1 MSVRPVEATDQLS
14 CYEAQLPA
22 ELGSIVAARR
32 LVEAAAATWGID
44 EAAAE
49 DAALA
54 VSELVTNAVL
64 HAGSEVGVSLRRLG
78 RGMRIEV
85 RDGSDRIPVVGV
97 DRPEDLLAT
106 RSMTG
111 RGLALLA
118 ATADRWGADPLTS
131 GGKIMWAEVGTGRRH
146 LAVAVGTTG
155 PAQLVSL
162 HPEAAAAGVRAVT
175 TVAAEGRQVHLL
187 GVPVRLLVESSRQLA
202 DLQREIQ
209 VLGLDRNVPTGMA
222 DLALASRE
230 ISACIE
236 TLSET
241 ARDVG
246 EEALARGD
254 AVVDFDLTV
263 PGDVL
268 AVFERLGT
276 LMRQVGGSLV
286 ECHLLTLP
294 PSREV
299 VAYRLWYRDEV
310 ASQLRG
316 RPPRPC
322 PFAEA
327 KISPATATPMAG
339 RDHRGVP
346 TSA

>member
-1 MSVRPVEATDQLS
+1 
-14 CYEAQLPA
+14 
-22 ELGSIVAARR
+22 
-32 LVEAAAATWGID
+32 
-44 EAAAE
+44 
-49 DAALA
+49 
-54 VSELVTNAVL
+54 
-64 HAGSEVGVSLRRLG
+64 
-78 RGMRIEV
+78 MRIEV

-97 DRPEDLLAT
+97 ERPEDLLAT

-118 ATADRWGADPLTS
+118 ATADWWCADPLAS

-146 LAVAVGTTG
+146 LAVAVATTG
-155 PAQLVSL
+155 PGKPASL
-162 HPEAAAAGVRAVT
+162 HPEAAAAGLRAVT
-175 TVAAEGRQVHLL
+175 AVAAEGRQVHLL

-209 VLGLDRNVPTGMA
+209 VLGLDRSLPAGVAN
-222 DLALASRE
+222 LAQASKE

-241 ARDVG
+241 PRDVG

-254 AVVDFDLTV
+254 SVVDFDLTV
-263 PGDVL
+263 PDDVL
-268 AVFERLGT
+268 TVFERLGT

-286 ECHLLTLP
+286 ESHLLTLP

-322 PFAEA
+322 PFAETTIA
-327 KISPATATPMAG
+327 PAAATTAAG
-339 RDHRGVP
+339 RDHRV
-346 TSA
+346 AARA

>member
-1 MSVRPVEATDQLS
+1 MSVRPVEASDQLS

-64 HAGSEVGVSLRRLG
+64 HVGSQIGVSLRRLG

-85 RDGSDRIPVVGV
+85 RDGSDRIPLVGV

-118 ATADRWGADPLTS
+118 ATADRWGADPLAA

-146 LAVAVGTTG
+146 LAVAVASG
-155 PAQLVSL
+155 PAQPASL
-162 HPEAAAAGVRAVT
+162 HPEAAAAGMRAVT
-175 TVAAEGRQVHLL
+175 AVAAGGRHVHLL

-209 VLGLDRNVPTGMA
+209 VLGLDRSVPAGMA
-222 DLALASRE
+222 NLAQASKE

-236 TLSET
+236 ALSET

-263 PGDVL
+263 PDDVL
-268 AVFERLGT
+268 TVFERLGT

-286 ECHLLTLP
+286 ERNLLTLP

-327 KISPATATPMAG
+327 TISPAKATATAG
-339 RDHRGVP
+339 RDHRTV
-346 TSA
+346 AARA

>member
-14 CYEAQLPA
+14 SYDAQLPA

-32 LVEAAAATWGID
+32 LVEAAAATWGVD

-64 HAGSEVGVSLRRLG
+64 HVGGQIGISLRRLG

-97 DRPEDLLAT
+97 ERPEDLLAT

-111 RGLALLA
+111 RGLALVA
-118 ATADRWGADPLTS
+118 ATADRWGADPLSS

-146 LAVAVGTTG
+146 LAVAVVATG
-155 PAQLVSL
+155 PAQAASL

-175 TVAAEGRQVHLL
+175 TVAAEGRHVHLL
-187 GVPVRLLVESSRQLA
+187 GVPVRLLVESSRQMA

-209 VLGLDRNVPTGMA
+209 VLGLDRSVPSGIA
-222 DLALASRE
+222 NLAQASKE

-254 AVVDFDLTV
+254 AIVDFDLTV
-263 PGDVL
+263 SDDVL
-268 AVFERLGT
+268 TVFERLGT

-286 ECHLLTLP
+286 ERHLLTLP

-327 KISPATATPMAG
+327 TISPATATAMAG
-339 RDHRGVP
+339 RDHHPVATNP
-346 TSA
+346 